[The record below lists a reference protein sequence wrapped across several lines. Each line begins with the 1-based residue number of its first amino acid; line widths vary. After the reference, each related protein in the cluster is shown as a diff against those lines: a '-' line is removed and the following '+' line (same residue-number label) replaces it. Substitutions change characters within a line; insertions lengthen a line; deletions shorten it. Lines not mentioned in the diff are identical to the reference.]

1 MSVNK
6 SLQGTVLY
14 DANGNE
20 MAVEHGEVA
29 VATVRGL
36 LTQGTDEVDKARRI
50 SAVADG
56 NLWRLSVDAK
66 TVVVTTQQIIALLEK
81 SGGGSALHDENGS
94 TTPVPFFFGADATKD
109 IHLQSLSVC
118 MSSTSI
124 DLDGTKFASGNYL
137 PNGLLVRATVNDG
150 QTIDPI
156 TNFTINEDF
165 RRLLMADLAQGSVN
179 DNMTGII
186 QFGGDMILKAGS
198 SDKLEVVVR
207 DNLTTPLLGLHYLT
221 ATLYAIKEA

>member
-6 SLQGTVLY
+6 SIQGVVLY

-20 MAVEHGEVA
+20 MAVEAGEVA
-29 VATVRGL
+29 VASVRGL
-36 LTQGTDEVDKARRI
+36 LTQGVDEVDKAQRI

-56 NLWRLSVDAK
+56 NLWRLSVDSK

-81 SGGGSALHDENGS
+81 SGGGSNLHDEDGS
-94 TTPVPFFFGADATKD
+94 TTPVPFLYGADGSKD
-109 IHLQSLSVC
+109 IHLQSLAIC
-118 MSSTSI
+118 MSTTSV
-124 DLDGTKFASGNYL
+124 DLDGTKFASGNVL
-137 PNGLLVRATVNDG
+137 PNGLLVRATVNNG
-150 QTIDPI
+150 QTIDPV
-156 TNFTINEDF
+156 TNFKINEDF

-186 QFGGDMILKAGS
+186 QFGGDMVLKAGTG
-198 SDKLEVVVR
+198 DKIEIVVR
-207 DNLTTPLLGLHYLT
+207 DNLTAPLLGLHYLT

>member
-6 SLQGTVLY
+6 SIQGVVLY

-20 MAVEHGEVA
+20 MAVEAGEVA
-29 VATVRGL
+29 TAVTRGL
-36 LTQGTDEVDKARRI
+36 LTQGVDEVDKAQRI

-81 SGGGSALHDENGS
+81 SGGGANLHDEDGS
-94 TTPVPFFFGADATKD
+94 TTPVPFFYNADASKD
-109 IHLQSLSVC
+109 IHLQSLSIC
-118 MSSTSI
+118 MSCTSI
-124 DLDGTKFASGNYL
+124 DLDGTKFASGNFL

-186 QFGGDMILKAGS
+186 QFGGDMVLKAGS
-198 SDKLEVVVR
+198 SDKIEVVVR
-207 DNLTTPLLGLHYLT
+207 DDLTISQLGLHYLT